1 MRNKVKYN
9 TQNSYL
15 SMCDRHNYLNFKI
28 LTFVQSVY
36 SFDLEYGPFRAFFF
50 TVVGLLRIFFKR
62 VVPHGIFQNT
72 LIGPKFE
79 ASRRR
84 MNGHKRCIS
93 II

>member
-36 SFDLEYGPFRAFFF
+36 SFDLEYGPFRAFFLQ
-50 TVVGLLRIFFKR
+50 LLDCYGYFLKEWS
-62 VVPHGIFQNT
+62 HTAYSKTHLLDQN
-72 LIGPKFE
+72 LKLLGE
-79 ASRRR
+79 
-84 MNGHKRCIS
+84 G
-93 II
+93 